1 VLTMGFLAEFFRVA
15 TDAKPGGRR
24 STDAVV

>member
-1 VLTMGFLAEFFRVA
+1 LLTMRFLAESFRVA
-15 TDAKPGGRR
+15 TDAKPGTRR